1 MHDDPERAGN
11 VAEEAF
17 NVAIDL
23 NCAGEMRRDGL
34 AILVRTREGFAD
46 MR

>member
-1 MHDDPERAGN
+1 MHDDPERTGN

-23 NCAGEMRRDGL
+23 NCTGGMIRDGL
-34 AILVRTREGFAD
+34 AVLVRTRKGFAD